1 MTNAQ
6 MFMKI
11 IISENQSKEV
21 LKRLRRLEELR
32 ESIEYQTEI
41 HNPCDESY
49 FADGDEYADFCID
62 EALCFFYNDEN
73 CGDEDDDEYY
83 DDEEDYND
91 KDEDDQSDREE
102 VTKLMY
108 DEFYDYLVGLWEDCD

>member
-1 MTNAQ
+1 MNNAQ

-21 LKRLRRLEELR
+21 LKRLRRIEELR
-32 ESIEYQTEI
+32 ESIEFQTEI

-62 EALCFFYNDEN
+62 EALCFFYKDDSCNDDDYYE
-73 CGDEDDDEYY
+73 DEDY
-83 DDEEDYND
+83 DNGN
-91 KDEDDQSDREE
+91 EDDQSDREE

-108 DEFYDYLVGLWEDCD
+108 EEFYDYLVGLWEDCD